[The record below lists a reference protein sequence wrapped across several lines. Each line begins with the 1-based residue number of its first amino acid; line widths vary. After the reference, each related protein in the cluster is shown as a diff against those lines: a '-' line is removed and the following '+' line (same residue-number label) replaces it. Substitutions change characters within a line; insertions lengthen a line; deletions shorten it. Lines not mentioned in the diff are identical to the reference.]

1 MGREPI
7 CFGSVHYATGS
18 LRTRAVTPAP
28 HDAVE
33 LIDHGTTCPI
43 LLICEHASSHVPPG
57 WGRLGLQDDD
67 LARHIGWDIGA
78 ADLARRLADDLNASA
93 VLARYSR
100 LFIDCNRDPN
110 RDDSIPAI
118 SDGIAVPGNAGLTPA
133 ERERR
138 RALAFTPLHDRIG
151 AMVDRHLASG
161 VTPIII
167 PIHSFTPEMQGVR
180 RPWHIGVLWNECD
193 ALGASLMQALQ
204 DVGDMAGMEIGA
216 NQPYSAKD
224 FVTYTMEQHGR
235 MRGLAN
241 VALEIRNDLAGD
253 PALQP
258 RLAAHIGRAL
268 RRVMPP
274 AA

>member
-1 MGREPI
+1 MT
-7 CFGSVHYATGS
+7 VD
-18 LRTRAVTPAP
+18 P

-33 LIDHGTTCPI
+33 VIDHGAGCPI
-43 LLICEHASSHVPPG
+43 LLICEHASPHVPPG
-57 WGRLGLQDDD
+57 WGKLGLQDDD

-78 ADLARRLADDLNASA
+78 ADIARRLADDLGASA

-100 LFIDCNRDPN
+100 LFIDCNRDPD

-118 SDGIAVPGNAGLTPA
+118 SDGIAVPGNMGLTPE
-133 ERERR
+133 ERQRR

-151 AMVDRHLASG
+151 AMIERHLASG
-161 VTPIII
+161 VTPTIV

-180 RPWHIGVLWNECD
+180 RPWHMGVLWNECD

-204 DVGDMAGMEIGA
+204 DLGDMAGLEIGA
-216 NQPYSAKD
+216 NQPYSARE

-235 MRGLAN
+235 KRGLAN

-258 RLAAHIGRAL
+258 RLAAHIARAL
-268 RRVMPP
+268 RRAILP